1 MNTTLICMIFMI
13 YADKSSPIIKISIIC
28 VPSPPKKYPK
38 NENIPENQFH
48 TRIFA
53 GNYSY

>member
-1 MNTTLICMIFMI
+1 MIFMI
-13 YADKSSPIIKISIIC
+13 YADKSSSIIKISGISE
-28 VPSPPKKYPK
+28 PSPPKKYPK
-38 NENIPENQFH
+38 NENFPENQFH